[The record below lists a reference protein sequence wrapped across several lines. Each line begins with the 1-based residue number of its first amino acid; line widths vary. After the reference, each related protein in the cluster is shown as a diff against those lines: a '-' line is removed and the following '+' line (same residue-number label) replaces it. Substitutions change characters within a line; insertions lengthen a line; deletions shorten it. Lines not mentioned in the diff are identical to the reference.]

1 MENSS
6 PISTLGTAKLSQ
18 KKMRLSA
25 LGANCWITVLSSME
39 PDSIELSTKPSA
51 TAPHEIAPSELRG

>member
-1 MENSS
+1 MS

-18 KKMRLSA
+18 KKMRLPVFE
-25 LGANCWITVLSSME
+25 ANCWITVLSLME

-51 TAPHEIAPSELRG
+51 IAPHAIAPSELRG